1 MKLSCKEIISF
12 IFFQKTI
19 DNLRTMCYNC
29 IVGEGLFIKKF
40 RFFYKNLTFY
50 KNFCIIIMKNKERS
64 RAEMAI
70 ELVTALLLL
79 AKYCANCD
87 NCAGCPLEKFCGHA
101 ISEW

>member
-1 MKLSCKEIISF
+1 
-12 IFFQKTI
+12 
-19 DNLRTMCYNC
+19 
-29 IVGEGLFIKKF
+29 
-40 RFFYKNLTFY
+40 
-50 KNFCIIIMKNKERS
+50 MKNNERS